1 MTVVATTTT
10 PRYYFIY
17 SALNILTISQYPS
30 PSAQPSNTPS
40 IITTY
45 AGTGATGF
53 SGATISN
60 GPAGIDFDSSGNLY
74 INEYGGHRTLK
85 ITIATGIISVFAGT
99 GTPGYSGDG
108 GAATAATFDYPN
120 GLCLDTSGTI
130 SLTLCGSLYRFTY
143 LSPLLTY

>member
-1 MTVVATTTT
+1 MCKEREVV
-10 PRYYFIY
+10 RM
-17 SALNILTISQYPS
+17 ILLWILLIIGVTLASQSPTQYPS
-30 PSAQPSNTPS
+30 ISPSTS
-40 IITTY
+40 IITTF

-60 GPAGIDFDSSGNLY
+60 GPAGIDFDASGNLY

-85 ITIATGIISVFAGT
+85 ITIATGIITVFAGT

-108 GAATAATFDYPN
+108 GAATSATLNYPN

-130 SLTLCGSLYRFTY
+130 SLALFDSLWRVTY
-143 LSPLLTY
+143 